1 MTAAKNQMPTDSNSN
16 PIPVMKLNASED
28 IDGTSNHDES
38 AAIQGNMVRIVAI
51 DGDIR
56 FLIGEDPEALEDSH
70 FLGDHQ
76 EIYQPCNIGDKV
88 SVLGGPANIA
98 TLGE

>member
-1 MTAAKNQMPTDSNSN
+1 MSKKNHLPTDDNSN
-16 PIPVMKLNASED
+16 AIQAMKLSSSHD
-28 IDGTSNHDES
+28 IDGTSSHDES
-38 AAIQGNMVRIVAI
+38 DPILGNMVRIVAI

-56 FLIGEDPEALEDSH
+56 FEVGDDVEALEDSN

-76 EIYQPCNIGDKV
+76 EIWMPCDSGDVV

-98 TLGE
+98 TAGV

>member
-1 MTAAKNQMPTDSNSN
+1 MAKKNFLPLDTNAN
-16 PIPVMKLNASED
+16 PVPLMKLSASED
-28 IDGTSNHDES
+28 IDGSIAHDES
-38 AAIQGNMVRIVAI
+38 TAIDGNTVRIVAI

-56 FLIGEDPEALEDSH
+56 FLIGADPEALETSH

-76 EIYQPCNIGDKV
+76 EIYQPCNVGDKV

-98 TLGE
+98 TGGV